1 MLSWKNCPIMPINA
15 VQNRKRRF
23 SCFLNAWFS
32 LLSEKEIMHAKT
44 RKLKSLC
51 GFVLI
56 GMICHFFSAISYIT
70 VMMYKH
76 KLCVIWTRIDIWNKK
91 KSKNFE
97 IMHSKKRAW
106 FGQENI
112 LLWIIFLSK
121 GRESL
126 FTFPISSQL
135 LVNSFLWKEHFP
147 VRVQFVPTRV

>member
-32 LLSEKEIMHAKT
+32 LLSEKEIMHSKT

-106 FGQENI
+106 IPINI
-112 LLWIIFLSK
+112 WAGDCSNSDVKTILMSSLLHRAPPKDFC
-121 GRESL
+121 
-126 FTFPISSQL
+126 
-135 LVNSFLWKEHFP
+135 
-147 VRVQFVPTRV
+147 

>member
-1 MLSWKNCPIMPINA
+1 MNNIYLDSIMEKYSKILPFKGLLSWKNCPIMPINA

-32 LLSEKEIMHAKT
+32 LLSEKEIMHSKT

-76 KLCVIWTRIDIWNKK
+76 KLCVIWTIIDIWNKK
-91 KSKNFE
+91 NPKILKSC
-97 IMHSKKRAW
+97 IQKK
-106 FGQENI
+106 G
-112 LLWIIFLSK
+112 
-121 GRESL
+121 
-126 FTFPISSQL
+126 
-135 LVNSFLWKEHFP
+135 P
-147 VRVQFVPTRV
+147 VWLKYIWCQTIWNR